1 MNEHKKLDTFN
12 FRDKYGWAMDAILT
26 EAHATAVRRADM
38 MNWQDV
44 TVRESGKASTKDG
57 EFTCYSF
64 EIWGIENQTLP
75 LDQKDQEVPV
85 SNEIRGQAARDIN
98 P

>member
-1 MNEHKKLDTFN
+1 MNELKKLDTFN
-12 FRDKYGWAMDAILT
+12 FRDKYGWTLEAILA

-38 MNWQDV
+38 MGWLDV
-44 TVRESGKASTKDG
+44 TVRESGKTPTKDG

-64 EIWGIENQTLP
+64 EIWGVENQSMPTGQET
-75 LDQKDQEVPV
+75 QKISEPRDAG
-85 SNEIRGQAARDIN
+85 GQAAKEAN